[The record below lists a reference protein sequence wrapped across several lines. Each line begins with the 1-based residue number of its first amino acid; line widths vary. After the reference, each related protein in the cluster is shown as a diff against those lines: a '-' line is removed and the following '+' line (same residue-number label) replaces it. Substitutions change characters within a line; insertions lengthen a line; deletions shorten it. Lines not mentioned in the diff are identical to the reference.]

1 MAKRL
6 TILALLL
13 IVFVGALPIL
23 STMAALAI
31 VNVFGCRL
39 DEDSMHACM
48 VWGHDIGETLYTML
62 VSGWLAMITVPFAV
76 LALFV
81 WVVGMVVL
89 SAVRR
94 RRGAR

>member
-1 MAKRL
+1 MRKRL

-13 IVFVGALPIL
+13 IVFVGALPML

-31 VNVFGCRL
+31 VNVLGCRL
-39 DEDSMHACM
+39 DEGSVHSCM
-48 VWGHDIGETLYTML
+48 VWGRDIGETLYTML
-62 VSGWLAMITVPFAV
+62 VGGWLAMITIPVAV
-76 LALFV
+76 LVLFV

-94 RRGAR
+94 RRGG